1 MRSNHCQGFVGVVLF
16 LASAVVLLPAHGSAQ
31 TGDGALVGNVTDAQG
46 AVLPGVTVTATG
58 PSLIGERVAL
68 SDGTG
73 YYRLRSLPPGE
84 YSVKAELPG
93 FAIYQRGGIVVR
105 AGATF
110 TVNVTLQL
118 SSLSENVTV
127 TADSPMV
134 ETAAPITSVT
144 VSGEFQR
151 EIPLSSRRNWSDV
164 LELTPGIYSRPFD
177 DNSGRQV
184 YHGRGSGH
192 WTHTISVDGAN
203 AVSYYD
209 AQPTFINMSTDS
221 IGDVEMKTGGVD
233 AASPMGTGISVNI
246 VTPSGGNAF
255 HGQATSTLQ
264 PMSWNGDNTKNARA
278 GGGGTPTIQQVY
290 QWDGSIGG
298 PIKRDLMWF
307 FGSIRVNRLTNA
319 ISRTPADLERL
330 QAFRPGFE
338 PFNNQTKA
346 TQWFVKATTQLS
358 LIHNLLVS
366 ASDDRVTINDNRE
379 HHTHPTR
386 FSSTGGGLFT
396 GRLDSIWTSKFSSQM
411 LFSYNNKSGSD
422 VDTFDELEGFGP
434 EVTVHQDAFPS
445 GGILQGTGTLAIMN
459 NQQSLMF
466 EPASLITVR
475 ADFTYYTPG
484 RGGSHEF
491 KWGFYGAPRNNY
503 DQTRQYLND
512 GFISEHVRLRN
523 PADLQSGFIPFRR
536 EYVTPIHNHE
546 LSARERD
553 LAVYVQ
559 DSLKLGTRLTVNA
572 GVRVDFVKRFDKI
585 FNITRQKSTEVGPR
599 LGVSYLLDRDARN
612 VLRGSITRTHQ
623 PLTGR
628 DNITRFLGGGS
639 VDRLVVYDMNG
650 DGVFETENF
659 TPATTQSLVTS
670 QLDPKTSQPYTD
682 EFILGYRRQFAGQLS
697 IDVAGIHKKV
707 KNLNALVEINGF
719 WPEGPVQPFGGFGR
733 VDPNRGLI
741 YQQTENTWSQLN
753 LSAID
758 VIVTKNMRNGLTLFT
773 SFTRQWH
780 DISGDW
786 NPTDPARF
794 IQPDAFPMKNVTLHD
809 TRGNNEH
816 NHLDGDNR
824 GSSIWMRG
832 SFSAGWNWRAPW
844 SLTVSGSFTARRTHW
859 AGPIYD
865 REGAPDPRFGP
876 ARITLANGTTQPNPL
891 ATAIRFAY
899 PTRGEGQVPNPMMMP
914 LGLKI
919 AREFVFANGQKLEL
933 GSNILN
939 VFNQAE
945 FYQFG
950 SGANQRFSPN
960 YLTYRSQQPARAF
973 QMLIKYKF

>member
-1 MRSNHCQGFVGVVLF
+1 MRPIQCSVLWRIFLFVASVVL
-16 LASAVVLLPAHGSAQ
+16 VLPATVWAQ
-31 TGDGALVGNVTDAQG
+31 TGDGTLVGNVTDAQG
-46 AVLPGVTVTATG
+46 AMLPGVTVTATG
-58 PSLIGERVAL
+58 PALLGERITV
-68 SDGTG
+68 SDQNG

-84 YSVKAELPG
+84 YTVKAELPG
-93 FAIYQRGGIVVR
+93 FATYQRAGIVVR

-110 TVNVTLQL
+110 TVNVTMQL
-118 SSLSENVTV
+118 SSVTETITV
-127 TADSPMV
+127 TGESPMI
-134 ETAAPITSVT
+134 ETAAPISSVL

-192 WTHTISVDGAN
+192 WTHVISIDGAN

-209 AQPTFINMSTDS
+209 AQPTFINMSTDT

-233 AASPMGTGISVNI
+233 AASPMGTGINVNI
-246 VTPSGGNAF
+246 VTPSGGNEF
-255 HGQATSTLQ
+255 HGQATSILQ

-290 QWDGSIGG
+290 QWDGSLGG
-298 PIKRDLMWF
+298 PIKRDRVWF
-307 FGSIRVNRLTNA
+307 FSSIRVNRLTNA
-319 ISRTPADLERL
+319 ISRTPLNIERL
-330 QAFRPGFE
+330 QAFRPDIQL
-338 PFNNQTKA
+338 FNNNTKA
-346 TQWFVKATTQLS
+346 TQWFAKGTLQLS
-358 LIHNLLVS
+358 PMHNLLVS

-386 FSSTGGGLFT
+386 FSSTGGGLYT
-396 GRLDSIWTSKFSSQM
+396 ARLDSILTSKFSTQF

-422 VDTFDELEGFGP
+422 VDTFDELKGFGP
-434 EVTVHQDAFPS
+434 EVTVHQNAFPS

-459 NQQSLMF
+459 NQQSLVF
-466 EPASLITVR
+466 EPASLMTIR
-475 ADFTYYTPG
+475 ADFTYFLPG
-484 RGGSHEF
+484 WGGSHEF

-503 DQTRQYLND
+503 DQKREYLND
-512 GFISEHVRLRN
+512 GFIAEDVRLRDPN
-523 PADLQSGFIPFRR
+523 DLRSGFIPFRR
-536 EYVTPIHNHE
+536 DYVTPTKIHE

-553 LAVYVQ
+553 IAFYVQ

-572 GVRVDFVKRFDKI
+572 GIRVDLAKRFDKI

-599 LGVSYLLDRDARN
+599 FGVAYLLDRDGRN
-612 VLRGSITRTHQ
+612 VVRGSITRTHQ
-623 PLTGR
+623 PMTGR
-628 DNITRFLGGGS
+628 DNVTRFLGGGS
-639 VDRLVVYDMNG
+639 VNRRVVFDMNG

-659 TPATTQSLVTS
+659 TPATTQTLVRL
-670 QLDPKTSQPYTD
+670 QLDPNISQPYTD
-682 EFILGYRRQFAGQLS
+682 EFILGYRRQFPGQLT
-697 IDVAGIHKKV
+697 IDVAGIHKQV

-719 WPEGPVQPFGGFGR
+719 WPDGPFQPFGGFGR
-733 VDPNRGLI
+733 VDPNRG
-741 YQQTENTWSQLN
+741 QVFKQTENTWSRLN
-753 LSAID
+753 LTAID
-758 VIVTKNMRNGLTLFT
+758 LIVTKNMSHGFMLFT

-794 IQPDAFPMKNVTLHD
+794 IQPEAFEMKNVTLHD
-809 TRGNNEH
+809 TRGNNDD
-816 NHLDGDNR
+816 NHLDGGNR

-832 SFSAGWNWRAPW
+832 SFSAGWNWHAP
-844 SLTVSGSFTARRTHW
+844 LGLVISGSFTARRTHW

-865 REGAPDPRFGP
+865 RLSAPDPRFGP
-876 ARITLANGTTQPNPL
+876 ARIRLANGTTQPNPL
-891 ATAIRFAY
+891 ATAIRFANR
-899 PTRGEGQVPNPMMMP
+899 TRGEGQVPNAIVMP

-919 AREFVFANGQKLEL
+919 AREFTFSARKKLEF
-933 GSNILN
+933 GANILN

-945 FYQFG
+945 FYQFAG
-950 SGANQRFSPN
+950 GANQRYSPN
-960 YLTYRSQQPARAF
+960 FMTFRSQQPARAA

>member
-1 MRSNHCQGFVGVVLF
+1 MRLIQSSMLRRISLIVLSVVLI
-16 LASAVVLLPAHGSAQ
+16 VPATVRAQ
-31 TGDGALVGNVTDAQG
+31 TGDGTLVGNVTDAQG
-46 AVLPGVTVTATG
+46 AVLPGVTVTAAS
-58 PSLIGERVAL
+58 PALLGERVAHT
-68 SDGTG
+68 DETG

-84 YSVKAELPG
+84 YTVKAELAG
-93 FAIYQRGGIVVR
+93 FATYQRAGILVR

-110 TVNVTLQL
+110 TVNVTMQL
-118 SSLSENVTV
+118 SSISENITV

-134 ETAAPITSVT
+134 ETAAPISSVL

-192 WTHTISVDGAN
+192 WTHVISIDGAN

-209 AQPTFINMSTDS
+209 AQPTFINMSTDT

-233 AASPMGTGISVNI
+233 AASPMGTGINVNI

-264 PMSWNGDNTKNARA
+264 PMSWNGDNTKKARA

-298 PIKRDLMWF
+298 PIKRDLIWF
-307 FGSIRVNRLTNA
+307 FGSVRVNRLTNA
-319 ISRTPADLERL
+319 ISRTPANLERL
-330 QAFRPGFE
+330 YAFRPDFQ

-346 TQWFVKATTQLS
+346 TQWFAKGTMQLS
-358 LIHNLLVS
+358 PIHNLLVS

-386 FSSTGGGLFT
+386 FSSTGGGLYT
-396 GRLDSIWTSKFSSQM
+396 ARLDSIWTNKFSSQF
-411 LFSYNNKSGSD
+411 LYSYNNKSGSD
-422 VDTFDELEGFGP
+422 VDTFDELNGFGP
-434 EVTVHQDAFPS
+434 EVTVHQNAFPS

-459 NQQSLMF
+459 NQQSMMF
-466 EPASLITVR
+466 EPASLMTIR
-475 ADFTYYTPG
+475 ADFTYFTPG
-484 RGGSHEF
+484 WGGSHEF

-503 DQTRQYLND
+503 DQKRQYLND
-512 GFISEHVRLRN
+512 GFIAEDVRLRD
-523 PADLQSGFIPFRR
+523 PDDLNSGFVPFRR
-536 EYVTPIHNHE
+536 EYVTPIDIHE

-559 DSLKLGTRLTVNA
+559 DSLKLGQRLTVNA
-572 GVRVDFVKRFDKI
+572 GLRVDFVKRFDNI
-585 FNITRQKSTEVGPR
+585 FNITRQESTEIGPR
-599 LGVSYLLDRDARN
+599 LGLSYVLDSEARN

-623 PLTGR
+623 PMTGR
-628 DNITRFLGGGS
+628 DNVTRFLGGGS
-639 VDRLVVYDMNG
+639 ANRRVLYDMNG

-659 TPATTQSLVTS
+659 TPATTQTLV
-670 QLDPKTSQPYTD
+670 QLQMDPNISQPYTD
-682 EFILGYRRQFAGQLS
+682 EFILGYRRQFPGQLS

-707 KNLNALVEINGF
+707 KNLNAMVEINGF
-719 WPEGPVQPFGGFGR
+719 WPDAPFQRFGGFGR
-733 VDPNRGLI
+733 VDPNRGLV
-741 YQQTENTWSQLN
+741 YKQTENTWSQLN
-753 LSAID
+753 LTAID
-758 VIVTKNMRNGLTLFT
+758 VIVTKNMRNGLMLFT

-794 IQPDAFPMKNVTLHD
+794 IQPDAFEMKNVTLHD

-832 SFSAGWNWRAPW
+832 SFSAGWNWRAP
-844 SLTVSGSFTARRTHW
+844 LKLVISGSFTARRTHW

-865 REGAPDPRFGP
+865 RLSVPDSQFGP

-899 PTRGEGQVPNPMMMP
+899 ATRGEGQVPNPLMMP

-919 AREFVFANGQKLEL
+919 AREFTFSDRQKLEF
-933 GSNILN
+933 GTNILN
-939 VFNQAE
+939 VFNQPE
-945 FYQFG
+945 FYQFAAN
-950 SGANQRFSPN
+950 ANQRYSPN
-960 YLTYRSQQPARAF
+960 FMTYRSQQPARAF
-973 QMLIKYKF
+973 QVLIKYKF

>member
-1 MRSNHCQGFVGVVLF
+1 MRSIQWRMGVAMAALIVVLPSGVF
-16 LASAVVLLPAHGSAQ
+16 AQ
-31 TGDGALVGNVTDAQG
+31 TGDGMLIGNVTDAQG
-46 AVLPGVTVTATG
+46 GVLPGVTVTATG
-58 PSLIGERVAL
+58 PTLLGERVAV

-84 YSVKAELPG
+84 YMVTAELAG
-93 FAIYQRGGIVVR
+93 FASYQRAGILVR

-127 TADSPMV
+127 TADSPMI
-134 ETAAPITSVT
+134 ETAAPSSSVL

-192 WTHTISVDGAN
+192 WTHAISIDGAN

-233 AASPMGTGISVNI
+233 AASPMGTGINVNI
-246 VTPSGGNAF
+246 VTPSGGNLF
-255 HGQATSTLQ
+255 HGQATTTLQ

-290 QWDGSIGG
+290 QWDGSLGG
-298 PIKRDLMWF
+298 PIKRDRIWF
-307 FGSIRVNRLTNA
+307 FGSLRVNRLTNA
-319 ISRTPADLERL
+319 ISRTPTNLTHL
-330 QAFRPGFE
+330 QAFRPDFQ

-346 TQWFVKATTQLS
+346 TQWFAKTTMQLTP
-358 LIHNLLVS
+358 IHNLLAS

-396 GRLDSIWTSKFSSQM
+396 VRLDSPWTDRLSTQF

-422 VDTFDELEGFGP
+422 DDTFDELSGFGP
-434 EVTVHQDAFPS
+434 EVTVHQNAFLS
-445 GGILQGTGTLAIMN
+445 GGVLQGTGTLAIMN
-459 NQQSLMF
+459 NQQSKVF
-466 EPASLITVR
+466 EPASLMTIR
-475 ADFTYYTPG
+475 ADFTYFRQG
-484 RGGSHEF
+484 WGGSHEL

-503 DQTRQYLND
+503 DQRREYLND
-512 GFISEHVRLRN
+512 GFISEQVRLRD
-523 PADLQSGFIPFRR
+523 PSDLGSGFVPFRR
-536 EYVTPIHNHE
+536 EYVTPTTLHE

-553 LAVYVQ
+553 LAVYFQ
-559 DSLKLGTRLTVNA
+559 DSLKLGSRLTVNA
-572 GVRVDFVKRFDKI
+572 GLRVDFVKRVDKI
-585 FNITRQKSTEVGPR
+585 FDITRQSSTEIGPR
-599 LGVSYLLDRDARN
+599 LGISYVLDRDARN

-628 DNITRFLGGGS
+628 DNVTRFLGGGS
-639 VDRLVVYDMNG
+639 VDRRVTYDLNG
-650 DGVFETENF
+650 DGIFETENF
-659 TPATTQSLVTS
+659 TPATTQSLVAL
-670 QLDPKTSQPYTD
+670 QLDPNISQPFTD
-682 EFILGYRRQFAGQLS
+682 EYILGYRRQFRGQLS
-697 IDVAGIHKKV
+697 VDVAGIHKRV

-719 WPEGPVQPFGGFGR
+719 WPEGPGLPFGGFGR

-741 YQQTENTWSQLN
+741 YKQTENTWSQLN
-753 LSAID
+753 LTAID
-758 VIVTKNMRNGLTLFT
+758 VIVTKNMSNGLTLFS

-794 IQPDAFPMKNVTLHD
+794 IQPDAFEMKNVTLHD

-816 NHLDGDNR
+816 NHLDGGNA

-832 SFSAGWNWRAPW
+832 SFSAGWNWRAPLSLIVSG
-844 SLTVSGSFTARRTHW
+844 SLTVRRTHW

-865 REGAPDPRFGP
+865 RLSAPDPRFGP
-876 ARITLANGTTQPNPL
+876 PRITLANGTTQPNPL
-891 ATAIRFAY
+891 ATAIRFAFA
-899 PTRGEGQVPNPMMMP
+899 TRGEGQVANPLVYP

-919 AREFVFANGQKLEL
+919 AREFRFTANQKLEI
-933 GSNILN
+933 GANILN
-939 VFNQAE
+939 VLNQPE
-945 FYQFG
+945 FYQFA
-950 SGANQRFSPN
+950 SNANQRYSPN

-973 QMLIKYKF
+973 QALIKYKF